1 MKIGILTLHNALN
14 FGAYLQAYA
23 LQQVLLLWGHE
34 VYIADQCARRLF
46 EQLLQ
51 VKCKYPKRMVYNIRF
66 FKEFSRV
73 RGKLRIAPD
82 PLDSCDAVVVGSD
95 ELWNLENSGFIHRE
109 EYFGRGI
116 DCAKIISYA
125 VSGNRMDADKLKR
138 IMGEAASFERFSDI
152 SVRDENTCKM
162 VYKIEG
168 KRPTLVLDPTMLY
181 TGWER
186 DLVPCRKSN
195 YILVYNFTTEEQ
207 EKRAIL
213 RFARERKKKIISV
226 GSYNTWC
233 DENLVATP
241 FEFLGFMQGADYVVT
256 SSFHGVAFSIMLHKN
271 FVIYPQKKGKVL
283 DIMQRFMLKER
294 DATDAERL
302 EDLFDAEIE
311 WESVHRIWKGEAKKS
326 IEWLKNAV
334 EK

>member
-73 RGKLRIAPD
+73 RGKLRTAPD

-125 VSGNRMDADKLKR
+125 ISGNRMDADKLKDM
-138 IMGEAASFERFSDI
+138 MGEHEKEQLKQDMAVQQAITLITEAA
-152 SVRDENTCKM
+152 
-162 VYKIEG
+162 
-168 KRPTLVLDPTMLY
+168 
-181 TGWER
+181 
-186 DLVPCRKSN
+186 
-195 YILVYNFTTEEQ
+195 
-207 EKRAIL
+207 
-213 RFARERKKKIISV
+213 
-226 GSYNTWC
+226 
-233 DENLVATP
+233 
-241 FEFLGFMQGADYVVT
+241 
-256 SSFHGVAFSIMLHKN
+256 
-271 FVIYPQKKGKVL
+271 
-283 DIMQRFMLKER
+283 KE
-294 DATDAERL
+294 
-302 EDLFDAEIE
+302 
-311 WESVHRIWKGEAKKS
+311 V
-326 IEWLKNAV
+326 
-334 EK
+334 

>member
-73 RGKLRIAPD
+73 RGKLRTAPD

-125 VSGNRMDADKLKR
+125 ISGNRMDADKLKR

-168 KRPTLVLDPTMLY
+168 KSPTLVLDPT
-181 TGWER
+181 
-186 DLVPCRKSN
+186 
-195 YILVYNFTTEEQ
+195 
-207 EKRAIL
+207 
-213 RFARERKKKIISV
+213 
-226 GSYNTWC
+226 
-233 DENLVATP
+233 
-241 FEFLGFMQGADYVVT
+241 
-256 SSFHGVAFSIMLHKN
+256 
-271 FVIYPQKKGKVL
+271 
-283 DIMQRFMLKER
+283 
-294 DATDAERL
+294 RL
-302 EDLFDAEIE
+302 
-311 WESVHRIWKGEAKKS
+311 
-326 IEWLKNAV
+326 
-334 EK
+334 

>member
-1 MKIGILTLHNALN
+1 M
-14 FGAYLQAYA
+14 
-23 LQQVLLLWGHE
+23 
-34 VYIADQCARRLF
+34 
-46 EQLLQ
+46 
-51 VKCKYPKRMVYNIRF
+51 
-66 FKEFSRV
+66 
-73 RGKLRIAPD
+73 
-82 PLDSCDAVVVGSD
+82 VGSD

-125 VSGNRMDADKLKR
+125 ISGNRMDADKLKR

-162 VYKIEG
+162 VYKI
-168 KRPTLVLDPTMLY
+168 
-181 TGWER
+181 
-186 DLVPCRKSN
+186 
-195 YILVYNFTTEEQ
+195 
-207 EKRAIL
+207 
-213 RFARERKKKIISV
+213 ERKKKIISV

-302 EDLFDAEIE
+302 EDLFDAEID

-326 IEWLKNAV
+326 IEWLKKGGAAG
-334 EK
+334 